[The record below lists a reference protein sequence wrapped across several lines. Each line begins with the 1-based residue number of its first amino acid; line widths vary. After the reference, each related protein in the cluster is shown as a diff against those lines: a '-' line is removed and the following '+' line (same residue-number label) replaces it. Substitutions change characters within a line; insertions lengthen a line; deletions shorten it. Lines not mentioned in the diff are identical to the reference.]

1 VAELLAEGERPV
13 NKRQRTASSGS
24 TTFTW
29 CATTS
34 DLAPRI
40 EHADPY
46 QLDAQTAQPKRSAS
60 DLYWDDVKRENEEKR
75 RRFELTAAERDPF
88 TARLLKD
95 YSRQTDT
102 TRINAFDEYNTA
114 TIKVDGAPGQYRQP
128 FQFWADDYKV
138 DSIFSTP
145 GMIDNIRMERLHKIR
160 GTVNQHIQ
168 YIHQQDAEATS
179 MADAAED
186 TAKSEDQPQIKPAAM
201 PIPVLKI
208 APPSNARFLLSLVL
222 SPSDRQA
229 TVGDLIEE
237 YHSYIVPEFG
247 ERRARI
253 WFWTQAVES
262 ILPIISRRLVR
273 FAAGVT
279 VWRAAT
285 AIVRRFVK

>member
-1 VAELLAEGERPV
+1 
-13 NKRQRTASSGS
+13 
-24 TTFTW
+24 
-29 CATTS
+29 
-34 DLAPRI
+34 
-40 EHADPY
+40 
-46 QLDAQTAQPKRSAS
+46 
-60 DLYWDDVKRENEEKR
+60 LYWDDVKRENEEKQ
-75 RRFELTAAERDPF
+75 RRFVLVAAERDPF
-88 TARLLKD
+88 TAKLLKD
-95 YSRQTDT
+95 YSCQTDS

-114 TIKVDGAPGQYRQP
+114 RIKVDGAPGQYRQT
-128 FQFWADDYKV
+128 FQFWADNNRV
-138 DSIFSTP
+138 DSTIFSTH
-145 GMIDNIRMERLHKIR
+145 GTIDNIRMERLQKIR
-160 GTVNQHIQ
+160 GTVNQHIRNQ

-179 MADAAED
+179 MVDAAD
-186 TAKSEDQPQIKPAAM
+186 DAAKLKDQPQIKPAVM

-208 APPSNARFLLSLVL
+208 APPANARFLLSLVL

-229 TVGDLIEE
+229 IVGDLIEE

-273 FAAGVT
+273 FAAGVA